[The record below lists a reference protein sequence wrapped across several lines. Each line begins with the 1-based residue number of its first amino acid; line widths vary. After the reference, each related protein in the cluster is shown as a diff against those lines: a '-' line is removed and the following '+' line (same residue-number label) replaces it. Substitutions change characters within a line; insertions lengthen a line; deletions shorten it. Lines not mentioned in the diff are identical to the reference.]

1 MPVLD
6 LFRLDGEVA
15 IVTGAGRGIG
25 KVLARAY
32 AEAGAAVVAAD
43 LDRRTAEETAA
54 EIRKAGGKAV
64 SVRADVT
71 SKRQAAAMVKTA
83 VKKFGKL
90 TILLNNA
97 GICRHAAAEEMSE
110 KDWDEVVR
118 IDLKGVFLCSQA
130 AAKVMIPRRYGR
142 IVNIASMSG
151 SVVNRPQEQCSYN
164 AAKAGVIQLTRS
176 LAAEWAEFGIT
187 VNSISPGYIATEMT
201 KSVSHMHPLWL
212 PHIPMARLGEPDELR
227 GAAIYLAS
235 KAASY
240 TTGHDFVVDGGDGCW

>member
-6 LFRLDGEVA
+6 LFKLEGDVA

-25 KVLARAY
+25 KVLSTAY
-32 AEAGAAVVAAD
+32 AEAGAAVVCAD
-43 LDRRTAEETAA
+43 LDPKTAEQTAG
-54 EIRKAGGKAV
+54 ELRKAGRKAIAAQV
-64 SVRADVT
+64 DVT
-71 SKRQAAAMVKTA
+71 KKKQVEAMVKAA

-110 KDWDEVVR
+110 KDWDEVVS

-130 AAKVMIPRRYGR
+130 AAKVMIPRKYGR
-142 IVNIASMSG
+142 IVSIASMSG

-187 VNSISPGYIATEMT
+187 VNCISPGYIATEMT
-201 KSVSHMHPLWL
+201 LSVTHLHPHWL
-212 PHIPMARLGEPDELR
+212 PHIPMRRMGEPDELR

-240 TTGHDFVVDGGDGCW
+240 TTGHDFVVDGGYSCW

>member
-1 MPVLD
+1 MSALD
-6 LFRLDGEVA
+6 LFKLDGEVA

-25 KVLARAY
+25 KVLATAY
-32 AEAGAAVVAAD
+32 SEAGAAVVAAD
-43 LDRRTAEETAA
+43 LDRQTAEQTAE
-54 EIRKAGGKAV
+54 EIRKAGGKAIG
-64 SVRADVT
+64 VRVNVT
-71 SKRQAAAMVKTA
+71 NKKQAGDMVKAT
-83 VKKFGKL
+83 VKKFGRL

-110 KDWDEVVR
+110 KDWDEVIA

-176 LAAEWAEFGIT
+176 LAAEWAEFGIA
-187 VNSISPGYIATEMT
+187 VNCISPGYIGTEMT

-212 PHIPMARLGEPDELR
+212 PHIPMRRLGDPEELR

-240 TTGHDFVVDGGDGCW
+240 TTGHDFVVDGGYQCW

>member
-6 LFRLDGEVA
+6 LFKLEGDVA

-25 KVLARAY
+25 KVLSTAY
-32 AEAGAAVVAAD
+32 AEAGAAVVCAD
-43 LDRRTAEETAA
+43 LDPETAEQTAA
-54 EIRKAGGKAV
+54 EIRTAGRKAIAAQV
-64 SVRADVT
+64 DVT
-71 SKRQAAAMVKTA
+71 KKKQVEAMVKAA

-110 KDWDEVVR
+110 KDWDEVVS

-130 AAKVMIPRRYGR
+130 AAKVMIPRKYGR
-142 IVNIASMSG
+142 IVSIASMSG

-187 VNSISPGYIATEMT
+187 VNCISPGYIGTEMT
-201 KSVSHMHPLWL
+201 LSVTHLHPHWL
-212 PHIPMARLGEPDELR
+212 PHIPMRRMGDPEELR

-240 TTGHDFVVDGGDGCW
+240 TTGHDFVVDGGYSCW

>member
-1 MPVLD
+1 MSVLD
-6 LFRLDGEVA
+6 LFKLDGNVA

-25 KVLARAY
+25 KVLAIAY
-32 AEAGAAVVAAD
+32 AEAGASVVAAD
-43 LDRRTAEETAA
+43 LDGQTARQTAD
-54 EIRKAGGKAV
+54 EIRKMGRKALAVQVDVV
-64 SVRADVT
+64 SKADV
-71 SKRQAAAMVKTA
+71 QAMVKAA
-83 VKKFGKL
+83 VDEFGKL
-90 TILLNNA
+90 DILLNNA

-110 KDWDEVVR
+110 PDWDEVVA

-130 AAKVMIPRRYGR
+130 AARVMIPRRYGR

-176 LAAEWAEFGIT
+176 LAAEWAEFGIA
-187 VNSISPGYIATEMT
+187 VNCISPGYTATEMT
-201 KSVSHMHPLWL
+201 KRVSHMHPHWL
-212 PHIPMARLGEPDELR
+212 PHIPMGRLGEPEELR

-240 TTGHDFVVDGGDGCW
+240 TTGLDLVVDGGYSCW